1 MGPVRRAWRRYL
13 GAERGATGVEYAL
26 IGALVLFTCLGAIK
40 ALERR
45 ADDYYDT
52 TSTRIGAL
60 PSIDGSAPT
69 GTSIPGASSTTT
81 TVAPTTTTTTAP
93 TTTTTTAPPT
103 TTTTAPP
110 TTTTTVPPT
119 TTTTAAAQSYISA
132 TSDTSDTSGR
142 GTWRPALTVTVRTTS
157 TNAVVANATVTVT
170 FKRTNG
176 TTLGTD
182 SCTTNTSGQ
191 CEAQIGGVADSIT
204 TVVATVSSVTSTPTW
219 NGATSTRNLA
229 HP

>member
-81 TVAPTTTTTTAP
+81 TVAPTTTTTAAP

-119 TTTTAAAQSYISA
+119 TTTTAAPRSFISA
-132 TSDTSDTSGR
+132 TSNTSDTSG
-142 GTWRPALTVTVRTTS
+142 GGWRPALTVTVRNTS
-157 TNAVVANATVTVT
+157 TNAAVANATVTVT
-170 FKRTNG
+170 FRRTNG
-176 TTLGTD
+176 NSLGTD
-182 SCTTNTSGQ
+182 SCTTNASGQ
-191 CEAQIGGVADSIT
+191 CEAQISGVSDGIT
-204 TVVATVSSVTSTPTW
+204 TVVATVTSVTSTPTW

>member
-1 MGPVRRAWRRYL
+1 MGPVRRAWRRCL
-13 GAERGATGVEYAL
+13 GAERGATAVEYAL
-26 IGALVLFTCLGAIK
+26 VGALVLFTCLGAIK

-60 PSIDGSAPT
+60 PSIDASAPT

-81 TVAPTTTTTTAP
+81 TVAPTTTTAAP
-93 TTTTTTAPPT
+93 TTTTTAAPPT

-110 TTTTTVPPT
+110 TTTTT
-119 TTTTAAAQSYISA
+119 AAPRSYVSA
-132 TSDTSDTSGR
+132 TSDTSDTSGW
-142 GTWRPALTVTVRTTS
+142 GTWRPALTVSIRNTS
-157 TNAVVANATVTVT
+157 TNGAVANANVTVT
-170 FKRTNG
+170 FRRTNG

-182 SCTTNTSGQ
+182 SCTTDATGQ
-191 CEAQIGGVADSIT
+191 CEAQIRGVADSIT
-204 TVVATVSSVTSTPTW
+204 TVVATVTSVTSTPSW
-219 NGATSTRNLA
+219 NGATSARTIA

>member
-1 MGPVRRAWRRYL
+1 MGPVRRAWRRCL
-13 GAERGATGVEYAL
+13 GAERGATAVEYAL
-26 IGALVLFTCLGAIK
+26 VGALVLFTCLGAIK

-60 PSIDGSAPT
+60 PSIDASAPT

-81 TVAPTTTTTTAP
+81 TVAPTTTTAAP
-93 TTTTTTAPPT
+93 TTTTTAAPTTTTTAAPPT

-110 TTTTTVPPT
+110 TTTTT
-119 TTTTAAAQSYISA
+119 AAPRSYVSA
-132 TSDTSDTSGR
+132 TSDTSDTSGW
-142 GTWRPALTVTVRTTS
+142 GTWRPALTVSIRNTS
-157 TNAVVANATVTVT
+157 TNGAVANANVTVT
-170 FKRTNG
+170 FRRTNG

-182 SCTTNTSGQ
+182 SCTTDATGQ
-191 CEAQIGGVADSIT
+191 CEAQIRGVADSIT
-204 TVVATVSSVTSTPTW
+204 TVVATVTSVTSTPSW
-219 NGATSTRNLA
+219 NGATSARTIA